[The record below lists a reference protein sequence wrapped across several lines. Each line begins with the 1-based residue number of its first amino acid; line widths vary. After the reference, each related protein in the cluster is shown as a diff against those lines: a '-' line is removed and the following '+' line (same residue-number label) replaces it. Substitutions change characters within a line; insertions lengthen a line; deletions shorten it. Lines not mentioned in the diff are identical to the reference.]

1 MENTEQNRSEK
12 PTPFKL
18 KKAREKGSVAR
29 SMDLSFLTGSFALLA
44 YLWISGDA
52 VWSQLTRAAA
62 QALVAAPNVSASRH
76 EILIVTA
83 GALTSM
89 FRPLTLLCATI
100 FLVVGVFEVVQTGLV
115 FSTQPLK
122 PDFSRLSP
130 AKGFK
135 RVFSVRTLI
144 ETAKTILKFGAYA
157 TLATVIVQAAWAV
170 DGPAATDAARLAQAM
185 GGTSFRLL
193 MFFVGGALVFALLDQ
208 WLVRRE
214 FLKQMRMSRR
224 ELRRESRDRE
234 GEPRIKQRRR
244 QLHGEFV
251 KMSQSLRNMR
261 GADVLLTNPT
271 HFAVALR
278 YDPRSMEAPIVVSLG
293 AHQFA
298 QRLKAVAFSYGV
310 PIVPDPPLARALY
323 RSCQLRQ
330 AVPPDYYGPV
340 SRIYMTLRERRR
352 EHPAREP

>member
-18 KKAREKGSVAR
+18 KKARERGSVAR

-44 YLWISGDA
+44 YLWIGGDA
-52 VWSQLTRAAA
+52 LWVQISRAAER
-62 QALVAAPNVSASRH
+62 ALVAAPNVSASGH
-76 EILIVTA
+76 EIMIVTA
-83 GALTSM
+83 GVLTSM
-89 FRPLTLLCATI
+89 FRPLAFLCATT
-100 FLVVGVFEVVQTGLV
+100 FLVVGLFEVAQTGFV

-122 PDFSRLSP
+122 PDFSKLSP

-144 ETAKTILKFGAYA
+144 ETAKTLLKLAVYA
-157 TLATVIVQAAWAV
+157 ALVAIVLRIAWAV
-170 DGPAATDAARLAQAM
+170 EGPAATDAGRLVQAM
-185 GGTSFRLL
+185 GHMGLRLL
-193 MFFVGGALVFALLDQ
+193 TFFVGAALVFALLDQ

-251 KMSQSLRNMR
+251 KMSQSLRNLR

-278 YDPRSMEAPIVVSLG
+278 YDPSSMEAPIVVSLG

-298 QRLKAVAFSYGV
+298 QRLKALAFSYGV

-323 RSCQLRQ
+323 RGCQLRQ
-330 AVPPDYYGPV
+330 AVPAEYYGPV
-340 SRIYMTLRERRR
+340 SRIYMTLRERQR
-352 EHPAREP
+352 EQPAREL